1 MYNKNFSILI
11 NSDGSIN
18 LLTYCK
24 TKKLKLVILKQD
36 YKTFTKTKKKLYNK
50 NLSNKLN
57 KKLFNLQ

>member
-24 TKKLKLVILKQD
+24 TKKLKIVILKQD
-36 YKTFTKTKKKLYNK
+36 YKTFTKNKKKLYNK
-50 NLSNKLN
+50 NLSNQLN

>member
-18 LLTYCK
+18 FLTYCK
-24 TKKLKLVILKQD
+24 TKKLKIVILKQD
-36 YKTFTKTKKKLYNK
+36 YKTFTKNKKKLYNK

-57 KKLFNLQ
+57 KKLFNL